1 MSIELGQKV
10 LNLQEIHEVAVKGCN
25 IKVGRPLLNDLSDAV
40 PKKIKAKET
49 DLLDMKVSQRLRKTE
64 YLRAFALI
72 TLSNLARM
80 KKAGRKQI
88 VELITILINRKV
100 LPKGITDAESNI
112 IDCLVKAI
120 SKDGEVIHE
129 GELKKFTE
137 VIDLPD
143 EEEEEEEKKEPPCP
157 LDKLTPQELFL
168 INSKRNFQLAI
179 TSVETNRLEVLI
191 KKLFTSFGMSAQALN
206 ISADGFHTL
215 AITQGLDNKTAQIVK
230 NSFLA
235 LVDKSQ
241 ELGKKADPSSEEQI
255 MSISHLMISVLQANT
270 HLSNIVSAEVNSEV
284 WDLFSDKKADAVQG
298 FIDRVHTSFEYLIK
312 SLNELL
318 VNLTEIKL
326 RTLESL
332 KDESKDLITEYE
344 GIRICQCEEY
354 EKLVALMDVL
364 EKICTKEEFLSYTIL
379 KERDRE

>member
-10 LNLQEIHEVAVKGCN
+10 LNLQEIIEVAVKGCN
-25 IKVGRPLLNDLSDAV
+25 VKIGRPLINDLSDAV

-49 DLLDMKVSQRLRKTE
+49 DLLGLKVSQRLRKIE
-64 YLRAFALI
+64 YLRAFTLI

-100 LPKGITDAESNI
+100 LPKGITNAESNI
-112 IDCLVKAI
+112 IDCLIKAI
-120 SKDGEVIHE
+120 SKDGEVTHE
-129 GELKKFTE
+129 GEVKKFAE
-137 VIDLPD
+137 IIDLPD
-143 EEEEEEEKKEPPCP
+143 EEEEEEKKEPPCP

-191 KKLFTSFGMSAQALN
+191 KRLFTSFGMSAQALN
-206 ISADGFHTL
+206 ISADGFHAL

-241 ELGKKADPSSEEQI
+241 ELGKKADPSSEGEI
-255 MSISHLMISVLQANT
+255 MAISHLMISLIQANT
-270 HLSNIVSAEVNSEV
+270 NLSNIVTAEVNSEV
-284 WDLFSDKKADAVQG
+284 WDLFSDKKADTIQG
-298 FIDRVHTSFEYLIK
+298 FIDREHTSFEYLIK
-312 SLNELL
+312 ALNEVLSSI
-318 VNLTEIKL
+318 TEIKIN
-326 RTLESL
+326 TLELL
-332 KDESKDLITEYE
+332 KDDTKAIKSEYE
-344 GIRICQCEEY
+344 CIRE
-354 EKLVALMDVL
+354 
-364 EKICTKEEFLSYTIL
+364 
-379 KERDRE
+379 